1 MSAYYSCMHIYM
13 IVYVLLM
20 YAYIYD
26 VYNYDNITHVCI
38 PCGVSAI
45 DHAIQG

>member
-1 MSAYYSCMHIYM
+1 MHIYM

-45 DHAIQG
+45 DHASKDK